1 MVWYGG
7 DSQKY
12 KIKSLYD
19 NKTDDDDTSETLSL
33 GSFYI
38 LDLFTDDL
46 VFEYTGRPMFADD
59 FYEICRRACLFY
71 NAELNYENNKKGLF
85 KYFSQHNSLYL
96 LSDTLEFLADKEII
110 KPGTYGNKKKGV
122 GNYGQVAP
130 YGRRCIRDYLLK
142 PVEMERQIEKADGS
156 IEIEDVN
163 IMKLHTIKYRA
174 LLQELSMWSE
184 DLNTDRVDALAMLML
199 LREDRLRLAGDDGVK
214 KSIRKDDATY
224 LGNDDYFNRN
234 YKNKHN

>member
-19 NKTDDDDTSETLSL
+19 NKADDDDTSETLSL

-71 NAELNYENNKKGLF
+71 NAELKYENNKKGLF

-96 LSDTLEFLADKEII
+96 LADTLEFLADKEII
-110 KPGTYGNKKKGV
+110 KPGTYGNK
-122 GNYGQVAP
+122 A
-130 YGRRCIRDYLLK
+130 
-142 PVEMERQIEKADGS
+142 
-156 IEIEDVN
+156 
-163 IMKLHTIKYRA
+163 
-174 LLQELSMWSE
+174 
-184 DLNTDRVDALAMLML
+184 
-199 LREDRLRLAGDDGVK
+199 
-214 KSIRKDDATY
+214 
-224 LGNDDYFNRN
+224 
-234 YKNKHN
+234 